1 MLLWMALLLAGES
14 HFAWLS
20 IAEGGGA
27 KNSRPFI
34 VVCPALTFFVKK
46 VHSFS

>member
-1 MLLWMALLLAGES
+1 MPLWMALLLAGES

-20 IAEGGGA
+20 IAEGGA

-34 VVCPALTFFVKK
+34 VICPALTFFVKK

>member
-20 IAEGGGA
+20 IAEGGGQKTA
-27 KNSRPFI
+27 
-34 VVCPALTFFVKK
+34 ALL
-46 VHSFS
+46 